1 MKIKSFVLAAVF
13 AFSCAFPAARA
24 ADTNAT
30 AMELKAL
37 VTKIQTKLEA
47 GQKTEQEF
55 APELKQFDALLAEHK
70 GENSDAVAQI
80 LFMEAML
87 YMQVFEN
94 TAKGTALLNRVKTDF
109 PNTKWALQ
117 VDKVLAMIKQH
128 ETAVKLQA
136 GLTVGAKFPDFAE
149 KDLDGKPLSI
159 AGHKG
164 KVVLLDF
171 WATWCSPCRAE
182 IPSVVATYGKYHTQ
196 GFDILGVSLDQEESK
211 LTTYIKDQKMT
222 WPQYF
227 DGKGWQNKL
236 AVQYGIQSIPA
247 TFLLDGNGVII
258 GKDLRG
264 EALTHA
270 VAAALKK

>member
-1 MKIKSFVLAAVF
+1 MKMKFLTIIGAV
-13 AFSCAFPAARA
+13 ALLFSLQTSRA

-30 AMELKAL
+30 EVELKAL

-47 GQKTEQEF
+47 GQKSESAF
-55 APELKQFDALLAEHK
+55 APELKQFDALLTEHR
-70 GENSDAVAQI
+70 GEKSDAVAQV

-94 TAKGTALLNRVKTDF
+94 TAKGTALLNQVKTDF

-117 VDKVLAMIKQH
+117 VDKVLAMMKQH
-128 ETAVKLQA
+128 EEAAKLQA
-136 GLTVGAKFPDFAE
+136 GFTVGAKFPDFAE

-159 AGHKG
+159 ASHKG
-164 KVVLLDF
+164 KIVLLDF
-171 WATWCSPCRAE
+171 WATWCPPCRAE
-182 IPSVVATYGKYHTQ
+182 IPNVVATYKKYHAQ
-196 GFDILGVSLDQEESK
+196 GFDIIGVSLDQEQSK
-211 LTTYIKDQKMT
+211 LTAYIKDQGMT

-236 AVQYGIQSIPA
+236 ASQYGIQSIPA
-247 TFLLDGNGVII
+247 TFLLDGEGKII

-264 EALTHA
+264 EDLTAA
-270 VAAALKK
+270 VAKALKK